1 MARQFSVDDYVAT
14 YETDESTHVAVRIL
28 EWGGPGTP
36 LFCWVI
42 AQRLPGGTPKKEI
55 ELAIQSKVEDT
66 AFFGDCV
73 ECHQRLPAGYMHGD
87 DYCME
92 KLLSGF
98 SVTGK
103 AKDGLLE
110 GGDGASDDPFAGMSE
125 AQARSAMHELE
136 KTVGSMD
143 EENPDPR
150 QMGQL
155 MRKMAEMTGEI
166 MDEGM
171 EEVIRRLEEGAD
183 PDELEDT
190 MGDLLG
196 EDDDAESEGQAEVME
211 EGAAKG
217 KGRRLNQPKPIRDPE
232 MYEMSDYL

>member
-1 MARQFSVDDYVAT
+1 MPIYEFFSPNTNKIYTFFARSAACA
-14 YETDESTHVAVRIL
+14 ESTPRC
-28 EWGGPGTP
+28 P
-36 LFCWVI
+36 
-42 AQRLPGGTPKKEI
+42 
-55 ELAIQSKVEDT
+55 D
-66 AFFGDCV
+66 
-73 ECHQRLPAGYMHGD
+73 GD

-155 MRKMAEMTGEI
+155 MRKMAEMTGEM

-171 EEVIRRLEEGAD
+171 EEMIRRLEEGAD

-196 EDDDAESEGQAEVME
+196 EDDDAESEGGAEVME
-211 EGAAKG
+211 EGAVKG